1 MRLANLAGR
10 AVLVVD
16 GGALDLE
23 RASDGRFDAD
33 PADAIGRFEE
43 VVAVAPSLE
52 GPVEPLETAKL
63 GPPSPRPSQ
72 IIAIGMNYHSHA
84 LEMGLELPSIP
95 AAFAKFRSALGGP
108 FGEIALPSTSVD
120 HEVEIVLVIGKP
132 SYKLRLDD
140 AWDHVA
146 GITAGQDLS
155 ERVVQMAAGRQFS
168 LGKSYPKF
176 ASIGPWLTS
185 VDELADPNDVGLGC
199 AIDGETVQDA
209 RSSDM
214 AFSVPELLVALTE
227 VISLA
232 PGDVL
237 FTGSPAG
244 AGMGHHPPRY
254 LKPGQVL
261 TTWVESVGE
270 MRHELVGADA

>member
-1 MRLANLAGR
+1 MRLANVAGR
-10 AVLVVD
+10 ASLVVD
-16 GGALDLE
+16 ESIIDVEEATGG
-23 RASDGRFDAD
+23 SFSAD
-33 PADAIGRFEE
+33 PVEAITRADELASL
-43 VVAVAPSLE
+43 APSLD
-52 GPVEPLETAKL
+52 GRRTPLDRSLL
-63 GPPSPRPSQ
+63 GPPSPRPGQ

-108 FGEIALPSTSVD
+108 TGTIELPSASVD
-120 HEVEIVLVIGKP
+120 HEVEIVLIISKTTHEVTLE
-132 SYKLRLDD
+132 S
-140 AWDHVA
+140 AWSHVA

-168 LGKSYPKF
+168 LGKSYPRF
-176 ASIGPWLTS
+176 ASIGPWMTS
-185 VDELADPNDVGLGC
+185 IDELADPNDVGLGC
-199 AIDGETVQDA
+199 ALDGVVVQDA

-214 AFSVPELLVALTE
+214 AFSVPELLVALSAIITLE
-227 VISLA
+227 

-254 LKPGQVL
+254 LKAGQVL

-270 MRHELVGADA
+270 MRHELVARDA